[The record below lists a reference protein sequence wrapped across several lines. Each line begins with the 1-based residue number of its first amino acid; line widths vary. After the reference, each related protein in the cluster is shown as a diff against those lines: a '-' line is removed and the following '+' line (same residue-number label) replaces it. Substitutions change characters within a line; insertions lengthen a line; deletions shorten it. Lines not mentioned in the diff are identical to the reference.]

1 MLTDWALH
9 RVRENIETFMSQESL
24 IGKLIG
30 ARYKVTRMLGEGGM
44 GCVYEAEQQLGTTI
58 RKVAVKTLHPHLSQD
73 PKIQARFMRE
83 VGTIAD
89 LHHPNTIQ
97 VYDFGTTDDGQ
108 LYIAMEFVEG
118 KSIGEILE
126 KTGPLEPA
134 RVENILKQV
143 VGSLEEAHGQGIV
156 HRDLK
161 PENVIL
167 TDKAGKKDWV
177 EVLDFGIAKR
187 SSEED
192 PNEQKLTQ
200 QGMVLGTP
208 PYMSPEQFTGRPI
221 DVRSDIYALGVMTY
235 EMLTGQLP
243 FEAQTAWE
251 WATQHM
257 TAQPK
262 PIEVQPGG
270 DQIPPK
276 MRTAIMRSLAKDPND
291 RFASVT
297 EFFDAFAMGLAPSG
311 RVNTASL
318 DPKPSVRQSSG
329 TQVGEPIDGAMLGGG
344 AAMGYDAG
352 GYQPPGPNPGQA
364 PAYVGQQGQGGYPSA
379 QPSYQQAGYAQ
390 PPAPPSRHRGGG
402 NKGLI
407 VGVAAVVGALSIGAG
422 VFALKGKSRPPVTL
436 DFPTN
441 AMTST
446 SGGAPESP
454 TGGTDGTSPQ
464 AGGSIPSLNDGK
476 RPHVATNGPGGTPGL
491 PASPNPTMP
500 PGTTTTT
507 STTPPGTPTSQP
519 PLPPTTTPPPPTPIP
534 VVTAAPRNEFACSKV
549 ATARTSRERAMWIQ
563 QCNKR

>member
-1 MLTDWALH
+1 
-9 RVRENIETFMSQESL
+9 MSQESL

-44 GCVYEAEQQLGTTI
+44 GCVYEAEQQLGTTV

-83 VGTIAD
+83 VGTIAE

-118 KSIGEILE
+118 KSIGDILE
-126 KTGPLEPA
+126 KTGAIEPG
-134 RVENILKQV
+134 RVEHILKQV

-235 EMLTGQLP
+235 EMLTGRLP

-262 PIEVQPGG
+262 PIEIQPGG

-276 MRTAIMRSLAKDPND
+276 MRTAIMRSLSKDPND
-291 RFASVT
+291 RYASVT
-297 EFFDAFAMGLAPSG
+297 EFFDAFAMGIAPSG
-311 RVNTASL
+311 KMPSIEPT
-318 DPKPSVRQSSG
+318 PSVRQASG
-329 TQVGEPIDGAMLGGG
+329 TQVGAPIDPGMLG
-344 AAMGYDAG
+344 AMGYGQPAG
-352 GYQPPGPNPGQA
+352 QP
-364 PAYVGQQGQGGYPSA
+364 PAYVGQSQDAYPPAPAGYQAS
-379 QPSYQQAGYAQ
+379 AGYAQ
-390 PPAPPSRHRGGG
+390 PPAPPVRQKSGGG
-402 NKGLI
+402 GKGLLF
-407 VGVAAVVGALSIGAG
+407 GVAAVVGAVSIGAG
-422 VFALKGKSRPPVTL
+422 IFAMKSKSKPPVSIE
-436 DFPTN
+436 FPTN

-454 TGGTDGTSPQ
+454 AGSSESAQASGGG
-464 AGGSIPSLNDGK
+464 IPSLNDGK
-476 RPHVATNGPGGTPGL
+476 KVRPVAATGGGTP
-491 PASPNPTMP
+491 PAVGGNPATN
-500 PGTTTTT
+500 
-507 STTPPGTPTSQP
+507 PGTPAPPPPPNGQ
-519 PLPPTTTPPPPTPIP
+519 PLPPPPNTPPPSTPPSPIP
-534 VVTAAPRNEFACSKV
+534 VVTKPARDEFACGKV
-549 ATARTSRERAMWIQ
+549 ATAKSAPERAMWVQ
-563 QCNKR
+563 RCNKK